1 MLSALSAAGA
11 DFLIVGA
18 HALAAH
24 GHPRA
29 TGDLDLWLG
38 PTPVNALKV
47 WKAFIE
53 SGAPLQE
60 IRREDFE
67 MSGVVFQIG
76 LPPGR
81 VDLMTSIRGI
91 EFDAACPRKSIWS
104 SRVCVL

>member
-1 MLSALSAAGA
+1 MLSALSAAGS

-29 TGDLDLWLG
+29 TGDLDLWLR
-38 PTPVNALKV
+38 PTPENALKV
-47 WKAFIE
+47 CKALIE
-53 SGAPLQE
+53 SGAPLHE

-67 MSGVVFQIG
+67 TSGVVFQIG

-81 VDLMTSIRGI
+81 VDLMTSISGI

-104 SRVCVL
+104 SRV